1 MFCSQ
6 RHSDAA
12 SDIGVSYHHHN
23 SSSTILDSSSS
34 SATSPNQGE
43 HGNSVFYDDPGKF
56 IILLVSQ
63 VCKVT
68 CQCSRVYRPI
78 LRFLCSPARLP
89 RARPRAHAKGD
100 ICDSGMQTHKYCKE
114 YAHYT
119 TNSGVSTTDIYFL
132 WQFWAIPCSSS
143 HTILNIQ
150 YLIIEMH
157 VGQDRQAQ
165 GADIR

>member
-1 MFCSQ
+1 MQLPTSAC
-6 RHSDAA
+6 HTTTT
-12 SDIGVSYHHHN
+12 ILPPP
-23 SSSTILDSSSS
+23 SSTALRPPQPLRTRESTGTVSS
-34 SATSPNQGE
+34 TTTQVVSP
-43 HGNSVFYDDPGKF
+43 
-56 IILLVSQ
+56 